1 MHYTRNI
8 NTEKPTNTQRDLEA
22 IFFFLFFSHLQF
34 LSGMQLFF
42 LSLSRDLQQSAVVN
56 IIKVEMSP

>member
-22 IFFFLFFSHLQF
+22 IFFFLFPSHLQF

-42 LSLSRDLQQSAVVN
+42 SLSRDLQQSAVVN